1 MPTLSAK
8 QIATSLKTPATTG
21 AQVSVQQV
29 RGILDKEL
37 QRAGAA
43 LRAVILAYAQVGH
56 RTPISSNQSELA
68 QGTRVSLDTDGLRVD
83 LPDFADELDRGRKPG
98 TYPPYRDI
106 LAWVL
111 KYRISSLPGPGKARL
126 SANQLAFAIQRGIYK
141 RGIRARP
148 FLADAEAF
156 ATDLMEQ
163 LIDTVILPSLV
174 QPLAAT
180 FSDQ

>member
-8 QIATSLKTPATTG
+8 QIVASLKTPATTG

-29 RGILDKEL
+29 RSILDKEL

-43 LRAVILAYAQVGH
+43 LKAVILAYAQVGH
-56 RTPISSNQSELA
+56 RTPMTSSQSDFA
-68 QGTRVSLDTDGLRVD
+68 QSTRVALDTDGLRVD
-83 LPDFADELDRGRKPG
+83 LPDYADSLDQGRKPG
-98 TYPPYRDI
+98 TYPPYAAI

-111 KYRISSLPGPGKARL
+111 KYRIQARGKVRL

-141 RGIRARP
+141 RGIQARP

-174 QPLAAT
+174 QPLEST
-180 FSDQ
+180 FNSDQ

>member
-1 MPTLSAK
+1 MPTLSTK
-8 QIATSLKTPATTG
+8 QIVASLRTPASTG
-21 AQVSVQQV
+21 AQVSTQQV

-37 QRAGAA
+37 QKAGAA
-43 LRAVILAYAQVGH
+43 LRAVILAYAQAGH
-56 RTPISSNQSELA
+56 RTPMTSAQSDFA

-83 LPDFADELDRGRKPG
+83 LPDYADDIDRGRRPG
-98 TYPPYRDI
+98 SYPPYRDI

-111 KYRISSLPGPGKARL
+111 KYRIQARGKGQV

-141 RGIRARP
+141 RGINARP

-174 QPLAAT
+174 QPLAST
-180 FSDQ
+180 FSAQ